1 MEEAFSIGESQ
12 IEVVLHKDGDEHR
25 RSFPAHKT
33 VSETVS
39 EVGRELGV
47 GSVLV
52 KDAQGNSIRPQDG
65 SKTLGEVGRL
75 NLYPKTQ
82 GA

>member
-1 MEEAFSIGESQ
+1 MEEAFSIGESRV
-12 IEVVLHKDGDEHR
+12 EVVLHKDGEER
-25 RSFPAHKT
+25 RESFPANKT
-33 VSETVS
+33 VSEAVS
-39 EVGRELGV
+39 EVGRQHSV

-52 KDAQGNSIRPQDG
+52 KDAQGNSVRPQDG
-65 SKTLGEVGRL
+65 NKTLGEVGRL